1 MRSLTRILP
10 LAVLLLP
17 GCVLAIGGGDG
28 DGHKRGPQPLEQ
40 RVAELERR
48 VHDME
53 QCMSSCS
60 MECCKGGKMDMHGDG
75 EEGEEH
81 EGHEGHAPPPP
92 PMGGPH

>member
-1 MRSLTRILP
+1 MRRLTRILP

-17 GCVLAIGGGDG
+17 GCVLAIGGDS
-28 DGHKRGPQPLEQ
+28 DGHRRGPQPLEQ
-40 RVAELERR
+40 RVADLERR

-53 QCMSSCS
+53 QCMAS
-60 MECCKGGKMDMHGDG
+60 CCKGGMGGMNMHEDG

-92 PMGGPH
+92 PPGGPH